1 MDKTSVRAWVGDRV
15 LSVTNPMKLHVR
27 PPPTLSHTIR
37 ISYIF
42 AHTIAYIMGMSVR
55 LGSRQLVPRLW
66 YKLAERQHMWWLLRP
81 CDCISSV
88 WIERAVCLCRVPRYP
103 RVLVHDNLCQS
114 KALPFI
120 VASISCW
127 RVRLLDSFNL
137 QSNWIVKLRN
147 QLKLCSHQ

>member
-1 MDKTSVRAWVGDRV
+1 MREWETMSYLSPTQWSYTFVPHQLCHIPSESLTYLPILSLILWAWVWGSGLDNSCYV
-15 LSVTNPMKLHVR
+15 CGINR
-27 PPPTLSHTIR
+27 PRDSIC
-37 ISYIF
+37 
-42 AHTIAYIMGMSVR
+42 G
-55 LGSRQLVPRLW
+55 
-66 YKLAERQHMWWLLRP
+66 WLLRS
-81 CDCISSV
+81 CACISSV
-88 WIERAVCLCRVPRYP
+88 WIARAVCLCRVPRYP